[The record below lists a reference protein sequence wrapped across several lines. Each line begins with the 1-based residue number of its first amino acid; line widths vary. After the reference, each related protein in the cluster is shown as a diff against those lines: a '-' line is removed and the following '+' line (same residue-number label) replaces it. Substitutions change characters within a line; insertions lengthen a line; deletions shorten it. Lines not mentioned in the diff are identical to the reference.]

1 MTRILCLGMSAL
13 DAIYRVPA
21 IPATP
26 TKVLA
31 TGFIESG
38 GGMAANAS
46 VGVARLGGQAHYWGR
61 VGDDSLGDRIVAD
74 LAREGVDVSAV
85 RRLPNCV
92 SPSAAILIDTVGERL
107 VCAYNDPRLD
117 QDPGWLPLARI
128 GEFAAV
134 LADVRW
140 PQGAAAVLDAA
151 RALGLPAVL
160 DGDVGPPDA
169 LADLT
174 RRASFA
180 AFSEPGL
187 ERLVGE
193 ISVGMGLRHAAA
205 ATTAMVGVTL
215 GPDGFLW
222 LEDGREH
229 RMPAPDI
236 HAVDTLAAGDVWHGA
251 FTLML
256 GEGRP
261 VADAARFAN
270 AAAALKCT
278 RFGGRAGAPTR
289 PEVEALL
296 ARTIP

>member
-21 IPATP
+21 IPQTP

-31 TGFIESG
+31 TDFLEAG

-61 VGDDSLGDRIVAD
+61 LGDDSLGDRILAD
-74 LAREGVDVSAV
+74 LAREGVDVASV
-85 RRLPNCV
+85 RRLPGRT
-92 SPSAAILIDTVGERL
+92 SPSAAILIDVAGERL
-107 VCAYNDPRLD
+107 VCAYNDPKLD
-117 QDPGWLPLARI
+117 TDPGWLPLNRI
-128 GEFAAV
+128 AEFAAV
-134 LADVRW
+134 LVDVRW

-151 RALGLPAVL
+151 RAAGRPAVL
-160 DGDVGPPDA
+160 DGDVGPAEA

-187 ERLVGE
+187 ARLAGE
-193 ISVGMGLRHAAA
+193 GSVGLALRHAAA
-205 ATTAMVGVTL
+205 GTTAGVGVTL

-229 RMPAPDI
+229 RVPAPEV

-251 FTLML
+251 FTLQL
-256 GEGRP
+256 GEGRA
-261 VADAARFAN
+261 VAEAARFAN

-278 RFGGRAGAPTR
+278 RFGGRAGAPAR
-289 PEVEALL
+289 AEVEALL
-296 ARTIP
+296 ARLR